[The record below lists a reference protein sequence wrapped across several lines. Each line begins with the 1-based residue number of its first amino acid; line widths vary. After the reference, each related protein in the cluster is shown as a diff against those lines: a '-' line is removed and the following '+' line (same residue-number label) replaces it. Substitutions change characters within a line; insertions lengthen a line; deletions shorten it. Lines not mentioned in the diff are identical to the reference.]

1 MPYKVFIRNKYTGA
15 VDEIEDEVYET
26 KADAEDAI
34 PEIENDWLT
43 GIDVLDEAGEATSD
57 PADFEFIVKKV

>member
-1 MPYKVFIRNKYTGA
+1 MPYKVFIKNKFTGA
-15 VDEIEDEVYET
+15 VEDFDDEVYET
-26 KADAEDAI
+26 KSDAEDAI

-57 PADFEFIVKKV
+57 PDHFEFIVKRV